1 MCVVPIGVP
10 CARDSGHQRVAPQ
23 PSSTSRR
30 GSVEMLILG
39 LPAPAPAPAPD
50 RKVTCSS
57 RASGDSAPPVSGPP
71 VGALVLGSLG
81 QLPAGSASQAAQVL
95 RTTTRLETPLRGPL
109 GEEPHM
115 ASQDPRPSLRSRGP
129 PLGGPPRSLLAIL
142 SPTQPDCW
150 GRIWKLSNLEPVAE
164 WEGKNKGTVTITPEA
179 GGFSN
184 WRNVS
189 R

>member
-1 MCVVPIGVP
+1 MVPIGVP

-23 PSSTSRR
+23 PSSTSHR

-39 LPAPAPAPAPD
+39 LPAPAPAPD

-81 QLPAGSASQAAQVL
+81 QLPAGSASQAAQVP
-95 RTTTRLETPLRGPL
+95 RTTTRSETPLRGPL

-150 GRIWKLSNLEPVAE
+150 GRIWKLSNLEPAAE

-184 WRNVS
+184 LRNVS